1 MCYGCR
7 NHTRATR
14 PRPRR
19 RPKAWPARGRSR
31 QESKG
36 GRSHEQRRAERVLE
50 DNRNNWRK
58 RGGDRENRHR
68 LREDRAAGRSR
79 RRQHPQKTR
88 RSNKSGLKRGGRA
101 GSRRTG
107 SGGRRAGTQ
116 WPARRD
122 SVAGAQEAVA
132 GGQGAVA
139 GGQEAVA
146 GAQGLSGRR
155 AGSCGRRTGS
165 SGWRTGSSGRRTG
178 TLWLA
183 DRDAV
188 AGGQGRCGRWT
199 GSCGRRTGTL
209 WLAGR
214 DAVAGGQGRC
224 GWRAGSS
231 GRRAGSSGRRAG
243 SRLGA
248 GGKIEKKSRPTKAG
262 RERSAPMSGY
272 YLVTL
277 SSHLTIESMT
287 SIDRPHAATNTN
299 HVAHIGT
306 LV

>member
-101 GSRRTG
+101 GSW
-107 SGGRRAGTQ
+107 RA
-116 WPARRD
+116 
-122 SVAGAQEAVA
+122 
-132 GGQGAVA
+132 
-139 GGQEAVA
+139 
-146 GAQGLSGRR
+146 
-155 AGSCGRRTGS
+155 
-165 SGWRTGSSGRRTG
+165 GSSGRRTG

>member
-101 GSRRTG
+101 GSWRAGSCGRRTGNSGRRTG
-107 SGGRRAGTQ
+107 SCGRQAGSSGRRAGTQ
-116 WPARRD
+116 WPAGMEQR
-122 SVAGAQEAVA
+122 
-132 GGQGAVA
+132 
-139 GGQEAVA
+139 
-146 GAQGLSGRR
+146 
-155 AGSCGRRTGS
+155 
-165 SGWRTGSSGRRTG
+165 
-178 TLWLA
+178 
-183 DRDAV
+183 
-188 AGGQGRCGRWT
+188 
-199 GSCGRRTGTL
+199 
-209 WLAGR
+209 LAGM
-214 DAVAGGQGRC
+214 DAATGGH
-224 GWRAGSS
+224 
-231 GRRAGSSGRRAG
+231 
-243 SRLGA
+243 GA
-248 GGKIEKKSRPTKAG
+248 ATGGHGAATGGHGAATGGHGAATGVKIEKKSRPTKAG

>member
-101 GSRRTG
+101 GSWRAGSCGRRTGNSGRRTG
-107 SGGRRAGTQ
+107 SCGRQAGSSGRRAGTQ
-116 WPARRD
+116 WPAGMEQR
-122 SVAGAQEAVA
+122 
-132 GGQGAVA
+132 
-139 GGQEAVA
+139 
-146 GAQGLSGRR
+146 
-155 AGSCGRRTGS
+155 
-165 SGWRTGSSGRRTG
+165 
-178 TLWLA
+178 
-183 DRDAV
+183 
-188 AGGQGRCGRWT
+188 
-199 GSCGRRTGTL
+199 
-209 WLAGR
+209 LAGM
-214 DAVAGGQGRC
+214 DAATGGH
-224 GWRAGSS
+224 
-231 GRRAGSSGRRAG
+231 
-243 SRLGA
+243 GA
-248 GGKIEKKSRPTKAG
+248 ATGVKIEKKSRPTKAG